1 MEAYWDLIRR
11 IILESDIVI
20 EVLDAR
26 LIEISRNKE
35 IEKLV
40 KEIDRPVLFVVNK
53 SDLVDLE
60 NLKENIKLLK
70 EEGEVVFVCAKKPK
84 DVKVILYAIKKI
96 FNKYGKR
103 ENNLRM
109 VGDPKIK
116 TREAKANIVVGILG
130 YPNVGKSSIIN
141 ALAHKKK
148 VKVTKKAGTT
158 HGIHWIK
165 ITNDIKLI
173 DSPGV
178 IPLKELDSENF
189 SQLDNEIRYGLIGA
203 KTDKM
208 RNPEVVAHAVIKL
221 FLKNNPINFENFY
234 NVKISEDIDNVIEQ
248 IGKIK
253 NYVMK
258 KGVVDEYR
266 TCLDI
271 VRGWQSGKLKL

>member
-11 IILESDIVI
+11 IILESDIII

-26 LIEISRNKE
+26 LIEMSRNKE

-53 SDLVDLE
+53 SDLVDLG
-60 NLKENIKLLK
+60 NLRENIKLLK

-221 FLKNNPINFENFY
+221 FLKNNPVNFENFY

-271 VRGWQSGKLKL
+271 VRDWQSGRLRL